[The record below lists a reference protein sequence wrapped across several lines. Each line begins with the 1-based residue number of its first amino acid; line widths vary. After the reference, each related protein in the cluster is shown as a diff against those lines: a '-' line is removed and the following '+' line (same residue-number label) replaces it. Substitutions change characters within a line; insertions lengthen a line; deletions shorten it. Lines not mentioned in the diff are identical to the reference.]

1 MTATTEDL
9 ERDDDAPGDGDDL
22 DAAEDF
28 DNPAF
33 DEPADEPQPVERR
46 ERTTRIVTALA
57 VAAVVALAGLRL
69 FGVGPFSSKPSTG
82 DTAGGAP
89 IQVVLPDA
97 VIKAIELAQQPGK
110 LTTFTNRPSAQDPS
124 ACASLPPFTNEAL
137 YAMAAGDGQGLC
149 ERLLESGA
157 NPCTAYIGVAT
168 TDKGAIFYVSS
179 SGKALPGQKS
189 VPTKLAWCPD
199 DAQQAQYNLGI
210 PATTT
215 TAAAAQPGGR

>member
-149 ERLLESGA
+149 ERILENGSD
-157 NPCTAYIGVAT
+157 PCALFIGVAT
-168 TDKGAIFYVSS
+168 TDKGAVFYLSS
-179 SGKALPGQKS
+179 SGKALPGQQS
-189 VPTKLAWCPD
+189 VPTKVAWCP
-199 DAQQAQYNLGI
+199 GGVPPSSSI
-210 PATTT
+210 PAPPTT
-215 TAAAAQPGGR
+215 TAAGAQPGGR